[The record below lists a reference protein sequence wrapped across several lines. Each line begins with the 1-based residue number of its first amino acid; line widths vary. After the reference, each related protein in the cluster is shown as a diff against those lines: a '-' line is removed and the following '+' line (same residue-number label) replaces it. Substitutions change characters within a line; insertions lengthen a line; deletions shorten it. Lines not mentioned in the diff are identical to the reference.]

1 MVVDTQVEIF
11 SQNDKLLRRF
21 MTPEFNKAT
30 RKNNLDDYIW
40 KKLKKSESQFDA
52 YILDPHGEYVTLDD
66 DYLEDYNPFGAE
78 IMASTT
84 VQPTTTL
91 KPLIKLKIVLKDTQ
105 GISRTCFF
113 YILMNLSIIGHNF
126 HFVPDQQHDLVLK
139 RSLFL

>member
-11 SQNDKLLRRF
+11 SQNNKLLRRY
-21 MTPEFNKAT
+21 MTTKFNKET
-30 RKNNLDDYIW
+30 RKNNLDDYIR
-40 KKLKKSESQFDA
+40 KKLENSELQFDA
-52 YILDPHGEYVTLDD
+52 YILDSRGGYVTLDD
-66 DYLEDYNPFGAE
+66 DYLEEYNPFGAE

-84 VQPTTTL
+84 VQPTTPL

-113 YILMNLSIIGHNF
+113 YILMNLSIIDHNF
-126 HFVPDQQHDLVLK
+126 HFVLDQQHDLVLK